1 MGRERKETRRGEGR
15 KQKREGGGGG
25 VRGWEKV
32 DASEQTIWLPPPP
45 PSLFFPMALPTL
57 LCEATSSCFT
67 PLMSS
72 CAVFK
77 SSCNMEH
84 RCSNFS
90 DFSTAVFLAADS
102 DSSLARISETGRRR
116 ERVRGGGRE
125 RVRGGG
131 GGGGRGGGGLE
142 GEEGEEGE
150 GEEGEGERGREGEGE
165 GGRG

>member
-1 MGRERKETRRGEGR
+1 MGGEREERDKEGRGEETEKG
-15 KQKREGGGGG
+15 GGGGG

-131 GGGGRGGGGLE
+131 RERVRGGGGRG
-142 GEEGEEGE
+142 
-150 GEEGEGERGREGEGE
+150 
-165 GGRG
+165 